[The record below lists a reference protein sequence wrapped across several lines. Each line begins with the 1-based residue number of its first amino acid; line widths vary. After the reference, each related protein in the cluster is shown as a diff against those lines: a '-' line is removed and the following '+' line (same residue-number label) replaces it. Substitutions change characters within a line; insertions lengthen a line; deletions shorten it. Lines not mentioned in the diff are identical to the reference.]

1 MTGDA
6 RGQTYIELQVT
17 TNYSFLRG
25 ASQIEE
31 LVARAAVLR
40 MKALAV
46 TDRNTLAGIVR
57 AHQRAK
63 EAGIRL
69 IVGCRLDLTDGP
81 PVLVYPMDRA
91 GYSRLTRLLTVG
103 KGRAGKGKCELR
115 WPDLAEAS
123 EGLIAVLC
131 SDPAE
136 ADIRRLKA
144 DFGDRAYVAL
154 TLMHRPN
161 DAVRLRTIADISRAQ
176 GVPVVATNDVLYHA
190 PGRRI
195 LQDVLTCIRE
205 GCTIDELGHRRE
217 RSVVRHL
224 QTPEEMVRLFTR
236 HPGAIGCTQEIADRC
251 RFSLDELRYQYP
263 QEVCIAGL
271 TAQQTLEKLTWE
283 GATRRY
289 PDGLPDTV
297 EKQLHHELRLIGS
310 LKYAPYFLTVDCIVR
325 FARSKGILCQ
335 GRGSAANSAVCF
347 VLGVTSIDPTRSGLL
362 FERFISEARK
372 EPPDIDV
379 DFEHERRE
387 EVIQW
392 IYNTYGR
399 HRAALCSTII
409 RYRGRGAVRD
419 VGKALGLTEDV
430 TGALAS
436 QVWSWSEEG
445 VAEEHAAALNFN
457 LQDRRLRLTLDLA
470 RELMGFPRHMS
481 QHPGGFVLTEDRLD
495 DLVPIEPAS
504 MANRQVI
511 EWDKDDIDTLRFMK
525 VDVLGL
531 GMLGCMRRAFD
542 LLAEHK
548 GQRLDL
554 ATIPAE
560 DDATYAMIRKA
571 DTLGTFQ
578 IESRAQMSMLP
589 RLKPRTFYDIVI
601 QVAIVRPGPIQGDMV
616 HPYLRRREGLE
627 KVEYPTPELRRV
639 LEKTLGVPLFQ
650 EQAMQ
655 VAIACA
661 GFTPSE
667 ADALRR
673 SMATFKLTG
682 GVSHFKSK
690 LIDGMVERGYT
701 AEFSEKTFSQIEG
714 FGSYGF
720 PESHAASF
728 ALIAYASAWMKC
740 HHPDV
745 FCCALLNVQP
755 MGFYATAQI
764 VRDAVLHGVEVL
776 PVSVNESAWDCT
788 LEPLPTPVSP
798 TSCSDLTGANLT
810 QSGAVFSNVSRQGT
824 TLAGSP
830 QQVVGG
836 RAKPGHDTKR
846 EVDNDDIQVTSMGTS
861 PEPAP
866 VVYPNAATPGHDDN
880 GNYRN
885 RYAVR
890 LGLRMVKG
898 LSTAHAEEMITHR
911 NTGYR
916 SVEDMWRRLRVP
928 VAALE
933 RLAEADAFQTL
944 GLDRR
949 NALWA
954 IRGLS
959 DTRLPLF
966 DNVPAEPD
974 AEPAVALT
982 AMTAGRQVVEDYC
995 SVGLSLRRHPVS
1007 FLRQDLAARQIV
1019 CCADLATIRDGKR
1032 VEVAGIIL
1040 VRQRPGSARGVL
1052 FVTIEDETGHANLI
1066 LWPSVFEA
1074 QRRLVLSASMIACR
1088 GKLQREGEVLHVI
1101 AEHLTDLSD
1110 LLRGVGERDDQ
1121 PFPLPHG
1128 RGDEARHGGT
1138 PDPREKKVVASRDIY
1153 VRDLSIKR
1161 GIKVPTRDF
1170 R

>member
-1 MTGDA
+1 MYT
-6 RGQTYIELQVT
+6 ELQVT

-25 ASQIEE
+25 ASHVEE
-31 LVARAAVLR
+31 LMARAAVLR
-40 MKALAV
+40 MPALGIA
-46 TDRNTLAGIVR
+46 DRNSLAGIVR

-69 IVGCRLDLTDGP
+69 IPGCRLDLTDGP
-81 PVLVYPMDRA
+81 SVLVYPADRPA
-91 GYSRLTRLLTVG
+91 WSRLTRLLTLG
-103 KGRAGKGKCELR
+103 KGRAGKGRCELY
-115 WPDLAEAS
+115 WPDLAAS
-123 EGLIAVLC
+123 AEGLIAVLC
-131 SDPAE
+131 TDPSE
-136 ADIRRLKA
+136 ANISRLKA

-161 DAVRLRTIADISRAQ
+161 DAVRLRTIEDTALAL
-176 GVPVVATNDVLYHA
+176 GVPAVATNDVLYHA

-195 LQDVLTCIRE
+195 LQDVLTCIRA
-205 GCTIDELGHRRE
+205 GCTIDELGYRRE
-217 RSVVRHL
+217 RSPVRHL
-224 QTPEEMVRLFTR
+224 EAPEEMARLFAR
-236 HPGAIGCTQEIADRC
+236 HPDAVARTREIADRC
-251 RFSLDELRYQYP
+251 GFSLDELSYQYP
-263 QEVCIAGL
+263 HEVHIPGL
-271 TAQQTLEKLTWE
+271 NAQQTLERRTWE
-283 GATRRY
+283 GAAVRY
-289 PDGLPDTV
+289 PNGIPDDV
-297 EKQLHHELRLIGS
+297 LRQLHHELGLIAS
-310 LKYAPYFLTVDCIVR
+310 LDYAPYFLTVDSIVR
-325 FARSKGILCQ
+325 FARANHILCQ

-347 VLGVTSIDPTRSGLL
+347 VLSITSIDPTRSGLL
-362 FERFISEARK
+362 FERFVSVERR

-392 IYNTYGR
+392 VYDTYGR
-399 HRAALCSTII
+399 GRAALCATII

-419 VGKALGLTEDV
+419 VGKAMGLTEDV
-430 TGALAS
+430 TAALAS
-436 QVWSWSEEG
+436 QVWSWSEAG

-457 LQDRRLRLTLDLA
+457 LEDRRLRLTLDLA
-470 RELMGFPRHMS
+470 RALIGFPRHMS
-481 QHPGGFVLTEDRLD
+481 QHPGGFVLTQDRLD
-495 DLVPIEPAS
+495 DLVPIEPAA
-504 MANRQVI
+504 MVNRQVI
-511 EWDKDDIDTLRFMK
+511 EWDKDDIDVLRFMK

-542 LLAEHK
+542 LLADHK

-554 ATIPAE
+554 AAIPPE
-560 DDATYAMIRKA
+560 DPATYAMIRKA

-655 VAIACA
+655 VAIVCA

-673 SMATFKLTG
+673 SMATFKFTG
-682 GVSHFKSK
+682 GVSHFKGK
-690 LIDGMVERGYT
+690 LIAGMVERGYT
-701 AEFSEKTFSQIEG
+701 AEFAEKTFSQIEG

-745 FCCALLNVQP
+745 FCCALLNAQP

-764 VRDAVLHGVEVL
+764 VRDAQLHGVEVR
-776 PVSVNESAWDCT
+776 PVSVNESGWDCT
-788 LEPLPTPVSP
+788 LEVLLEGYGPR
-798 TSCSDLTGANLT
+798 SDRHRL
-810 QSGAVFSNVSRQGT
+810 FSIRHDPACPGHLSRHR
-824 TLAGSP
+824 AGI
-830 QQVVGG
+830 GG
-836 RAKPGHDTKR
+836 PDKPGHDDGADAGH
-846 EVDNDDIQVTSMGTS
+846 EDEGTGHDVCS
-861 PEPAP
+861 DG
-866 VVYPNAATPGHDDN
+866 AAT
-880 GNYRN
+880 

-898 LSTAHAEEMITHR
+898 LSATHAEEMIAR
-911 NTGYR
+911 RGAGYR
-916 SVEDMWRRLRVP
+916 SIEDMWRRSRVP
-928 VAALE
+928 VASLE
-933 RLAEADAFQTL
+933 RLAEADAFRTL
-944 GLDRR
+944 GLDLRQ
-949 NALWA
+949 ALWT

-966 DNVPAEPD
+966 DDLPAEPD
-974 AEPAVALT
+974 AEPAVALA
-982 AMTAGRQVVEDYC
+982 AMTAGRQVVEDYR
-995 SVGLSLRRHPVS
+995 STGLSLRRHPVS
-1007 FLRQDLAARQIV
+1007 FLRRDLAARRIIR
-1019 CCADLATIRDGKR
+1019 CSDLLTVRDGKR

-1052 FVTIEDETGHANLI
+1052 FVTVEDETGHANLI

-1088 GKLQREGEVLHVI
+1088 GKLQREGEVLHFI

-1110 LLRGVGERDDQ
+1110 LLRGVGERDEA
-1121 PFPLPHG
+1121 FPLVHG
-1128 RGDEARHGGT
+1128 RGDEAKHGGA
-1138 PDPREKKVVASRDIY
+1138 PDPREKKRMPPGRDIY
-1153 VRDLSIKR
+1153 VRDLR
-1161 GIKVPTRDF
+1161 PGIKVPTRDF